1 MKTQKQLTKAV
12 IILALVCAIMAFW
25 LVRIYGVERAYTDEP
40 NYSITIY
47 EDGKAQI
54 DVRNIGLVQQK
65 ADGTLII
72 EGDEQV
78 IQ

>member
-1 MKTQKQLTKAV
+1 MKRQRQLTKAV
-12 IILALVCAIMAFW
+12 IVLAIVCTILGFW
-25 LVRIYGVERAYTDEP
+25 LVKVYSAERAYTDEP

-47 EDGKAQI
+47 EDGRTQI

-72 EGDEQV
+72 EGDGEA
-78 IQ
+78 IE

>member
-12 IILALVCAIMAFW
+12 IILALVCAFLGFW
-25 LVRIYGVERAYTDEP
+25 LVRIYGAERAYTDEP

>member
-1 MKTQKQLTKAV
+1 MF
-12 IILALVCAIMAFW
+12 FW
-25 LVRIYGVERAYTDEP
+25 LVKIYGAERAYTDEP
-40 NYSITIY
+40 NYTITIY
-47 EDGKAQI
+47 EDGRTLI

>member
-1 MKTQKQLTKAV
+1 MKTQKQLTRAV
-12 IILALVCAIMAFW
+12 IILALVCAILAFW
-25 LVRIYGVERAYTDEP
+25 LVRIYGAERAYTDEP
-40 NYSITIY
+40 NYTITIY
-47 EDGKAQI
+47 EDGKTQI
-54 DVRNIGLVQQK
+54 NVRSIGLVQQK